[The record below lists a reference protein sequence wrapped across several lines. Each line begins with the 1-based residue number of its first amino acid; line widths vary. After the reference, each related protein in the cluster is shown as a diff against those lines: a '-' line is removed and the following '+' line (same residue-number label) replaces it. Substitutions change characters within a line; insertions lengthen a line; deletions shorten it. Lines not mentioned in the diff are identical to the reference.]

1 MLVLFSSSPSSP
13 SPYVLSSECFC
24 SSRHMCS
31 QVSGTLLFSIF
42 FTYVVITVIFKVV
55 YFRLKSG
62 VRKAELRG
70 DSRQVR
76 HWIHWNIFLER
87 ETSVYLC
94 LLQAAPPAGHGQ
106 VSHLPT
112 PSIPDM
118 TAKVWIVIFDKQ
130 KVLSYFHWAGKPC
143 FLSELALPGEP
154 GLPTRPRPPG
164 AGRPSRPP
172 RPSKSQPRC
181 GLWWARHGA
190 SATFEVCQ
198 STSKTAIPHM

>member
-1 MLVLFSSSPSSP
+1 
-13 SPYVLSSECFC
+13 
-24 SSRHMCS
+24 MCS

-55 YFRLKSG
+55 YSRLKSG

-130 KVLSYFHWAGKPC
+130 TVLSYFHWPGKPC
-143 FLSELALPGEP
+143 FLSSLILPCQVNQGYLPDLAYQEQGGHQGHSQGAAFDEQDMEP
-154 GLPTRPRPPG
+154 V
-164 AGRPSRPP
+164 RPSRFANQLAN
-172 RPSKSQPRC
+172 SY
-181 GLWWARHGA
+181 
-190 SATFEVCQ
+190 T
-198 STSKTAIPHM
+198 M